1 MYAIIATGGRQFRVN
16 KNDIIDVDLMT
27 GKEGETVTFSEV
39 LVAGEGKDL
48 KFGSPILKDAKVTG
62 EIIKHYRGPKLIAF
76 KMKRR
81 KGYRKTKGHRSELTK
96 IKILSIEA

>member
-1 MYAIIATGGRQFRVN
+1 MYAIIATSGRQFRVN
-16 KNDIIDVDLMT
+16 KNDIIDVDLMG
-27 GKEGETVTFSEV
+27 GKEGEKVTFSEV

-48 KFGSPILKDAKVTG
+48 KFGNPLLKGATVTG

-96 IKILSIEA
+96 VKIISIEA